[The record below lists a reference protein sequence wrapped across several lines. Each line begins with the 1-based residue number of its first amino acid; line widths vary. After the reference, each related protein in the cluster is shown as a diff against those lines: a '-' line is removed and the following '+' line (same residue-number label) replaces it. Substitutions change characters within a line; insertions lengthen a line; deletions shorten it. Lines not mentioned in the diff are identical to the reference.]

1 MRKVGVDGTV
11 KIKEQ
16 LLPNTPPKEKKKK
29 KTDSG
34 LFFPLLHLDS
44 FMHFKGCFFLF
55 LFLCLEPFQL
65 SCIKNHFKR
74 ALHYPITFFNFI
86 IQKLRQ
92 KGSDVGSQK
101 CRPMLLMKY
110 WLRLF
115 RAPLAPSFGCLLSG
129 DPQRS
134 DSNLCDEDTGQK
146 SW

>member
-1 MRKVGVDGTV
+1 MRKVLDVTV

-16 LLPNTPPKEKKKK
+16 LLQNTPPKKKKENRFRVFSLCCIWTVSCISK
-29 KTDSG
+29 VV
-34 LFFPLLHLDS
+34 
-44 FMHFKGCFFLF
+44 FFLF

-65 SCIKNHFKR
+65 SCVKNHFKR

-101 CRPMLLMKY
+101 CRLMLLMKY

-115 RAPLAPSFGCLLSG
+115 RAPLAPSFGCLFSG

-134 DSNLCDEDTGQK
+134 DSNPCDEDTGQK
-146 SW
+146 SR